1 MPRVTRTLPEPA
13 GDVEY
18 RVFESLHRYE
28 LSPLDARTESVLD
41 SSPYWRR
48 ETVSFR
54 AAYGNER
61 VVAHV
66 FLPRN
71 ASPPYQ
77 VVVVL
82 GGATIINVLRRVE
95 DFDYPFEFVVRSGR
109 AVVIPALSGT
119 LERGPSPTDL
129 PPSQERERA
138 LRWSSDIGR
147 TLEYL
152 DARGDIDK
160 QRLGMYGVS
169 RGATHAVRLLAVYPR
184 FKAAVLSS
192 GGLQVAQPA
201 EVNAWNFAPRVQV
214 PVLMVNG
221 RYDFIFPLDTN
232 QKPLFQALGTKESD
246 KRHVLYD
253 GGHRNLVT
261 RPDLIGEV
269 LDWFDRYLGPTQSPR
284 Q

>member
-1 MPRVTRTLPEPA
+1 VPRVTRTLPKPA
-13 GDVEY
+13 SDVEY

-28 LSPLDARTESVLD
+28 SSPLDARTERVVD

-54 AAYGNER
+54 AAYSNER

-82 GGATIINVLRRVE
+82 GGVTIMNVLRRVE
-95 DFDYPFEFVVRSGR
+95 DFDYPFEFIVRSGR

-119 LERGPSPTDL
+119 LERGPSSTDL

-160 QRLGMYGVS
+160 QRLALYGVS
-169 RGATHAVRLLAVYPR
+169 RGAVHAVRLLAVYAR
-184 FKAAVLSS
+184 FKAGVLSS
-192 GGLQVAQPA
+192 GGLQMAQPA
-201 EVNAWNFAPRVQV
+201 EVNSWNFAPRVRV

-221 RYDFIFPLDTN
+221 RYDFLFPLETN
-232 QKPLFQALGTKESD
+232 QKPLFQALGTREPD

-269 LDWFDRYLGPTQSPR
+269 LDWFDRYLGPTRSR
-284 Q
+284 